1 MGYVQRGVAVD
12 TWWLSSCCFELRQG
26 VDQREG
32 LAGTGSGFL
41 AWQNEDACHCEE
53 CKNEAYYTLYS
64 QAVTHPGTDRALCC
78 WTSQIG
84 RDGVC
89 STWCGH
95 KTLFGRRAAVLSSAR
110 VLTSVKG

>member
-26 VDQREG
+26 VEQREG

-53 CKNEAYYTLYS
+53 CKNEAYCTLYS
-64 QAVTHPGTDRALCC
+64 QAVTHPGTDRALRCL
-78 WTSQIG
+78 TSQIG
-84 RDGVC
+84 
-89 STWCGH
+89 
-95 KTLFGRRAAVLSSAR
+95 
-110 VLTSVKG
+110 

>member
-41 AWQNEDACHCEE
+41 AWQNEGACHCEE
-53 CKNEAYYTLYS
+53 CKNEAYCTLYS
-64 QAVTHPGTDRALCC
+64 QAVTHPGTDRALRCL
-78 WTSQIG
+78 TSQIG

-89 STWCGH
+89 STCV
-95 KTLFGRRAAVLSSAR
+95 AVDTWWLSSCWFELRQGVDQRA
-110 VLTSVKG
+110 G

>member
-12 TWWLSSCCFELRQG
+12 TRWSSSCCFELRQG

-41 AWQNEDACHCEE
+41 AWQNEGACLCEE
-53 CKNEAYYTLYS
+53 CKNEAYCTLYS
-64 QAVTHPGTDRALCC
+64 QAVTHPGTDE
-78 WTSQIG
+78 IG

-89 STWCGH
+89 SKWCG
-95 KTLFGRRAAVLSSAR
+95 RRHLAAVEL
-110 VLTSVKG
+110 LF

>member
-41 AWQNEDACHCEE
+41 AWQNEGDCHCEE
-53 CKNEAYYTLYS
+53 CKNVAYCTLYS
-64 QAVTHPGTDRALCC
+64 QAVTHPGTDRTLRCL
-78 WTSQIG
+78 TSLIG

-89 STWCGH
+89 STWCGRRH
-95 KTLFGRRAAVLSSAR
+95 LVAVELLF
-110 VLTSVKG
+110 

>member
-41 AWQNEDACHCEE
+41 AWQNEG
-53 CKNEAYYTLYS
+53 
-64 QAVTHPGTDRALCC
+64 AVTVRSVKMKPTAPC
-78 WTSQIG
+78 IP
-84 RDGVC
+84 
-89 STWCGH
+89 
-95 KTLFGRRAAVLSSAR
+95 RRSPIQ
-110 VLTSVKG
+110 VLTEPYVA

>member
-12 TWWLSSCCFELRQG
+12 MWWPSSCCFELRQG

-41 AWQNEDACHCEE
+41 AWQNEGACHCEE
-53 CKNEAYYTLYS
+53 CKNEAYCTLYS
-64 QAVTHPGTDRALCC
+64 QAVNHPPTDE
-78 WTSQIG
+78 IG

-89 STWCGH
+89 STWCTR
-95 KTLFGRRAAVLSSAR
+95 KPLVAVELLF
-110 VLTSVKG
+110 

>member
-12 TWWLSSCCFELRQG
+12 TWWLWSCCFELRQG

-41 AWQNEDACHCEE
+41 AWQNEGACHCEE
-53 CKNEAYYTLYS
+53 CKNEAYCTLYS

-78 WTSQIG
+78 LTSQIG
-84 RDGVC
+84 RDEVC
-89 STWCGH
+89 STWCGRRH
-95 KTLFGRRAAVLSSAR
+95 VVAVELLF
-110 VLTSVKG
+110 